1 MTYQLIR
8 HKTELAQI
16 FKQAATAALENH
28 PSLVETILSTYGISS
43 AATSD
48 AAFKGVLDFA
58 TDILFYASTMKLAQ
72 SWPGA
77 AYVYHFNEPNPWD
90 GPYKGEAT
98 HILDIAFLFQNY
110 NEYLSDEQRATAKA
124 FAGHLITFVHG
135 EEPYERYDANRGGAM
150 VYGPPVQPP
159 GFVIG
164 LDAGLYGRRREIF
177 DIAGYAA
184 LDVVARILDEVMA
197 R

>member
-8 HKTELAQI
+8 HKAGIAQV
-16 FKQAATAALENH
+16 FKEAATAALKNH
-28 PSLVETILSTYGISS
+28 PSLVETILSTYDITS
-43 AATSD
+43 ATTSD

-58 TDILFYASTMKLAQ
+58 TDILFYASTIKLAQ

-110 NEYLSDEQRATAKA
+110 NEYLSDEQSATAKA
-124 FAGHLITFVHG
+124 YAGHLIAFVNG
-135 EEPYERYDANRGGAM
+135 EESYERYDANDGGAM
-150 VYGPPVQPP
+150 VYGPSVQAP

-177 DIAGYAA
+177 DIAGYAG
-184 LDVVARILDEVMA
+184 LDAVARVLDEVMA
-197 R
+197 Q